1 MSERID
7 WFYSFR
13 SPYSYLSGARGFD
26 LVDDY
31 DIDLRFRGVIPMM
44 MRGESVP
51 MSKRIHTLRDV
62 KCEADRL
69 GIPFGRTHDPLG
81 DAATRMLAVSEYAID
96 QGHVREFVL
105 AASTSTWAEAMD
117 LATDEDMKVVCDRA
131 GLDWEGCVA
140 AMNDPE
146 IAARVEA
153 NTQELVEI
161 GHWGVPV
168 FVFRGEQFW
177 GQDRIDDVKLALDE
191 AGLRRA

>member
-13 SPYSYLSGARGFD
+13 SPYSYLSGARGFA

-177 GQDRIDDVKLALDE
+177 GQDRIDDVKLALDD

>member
-13 SPYSYLSGARGFD
+13 SPYSYLSGARGFA

-51 MSKRIHTLRDV
+51 VSKRIHTLRDV

-105 AASTSTWAEAMD
+105 AASTATWAEAMD
-117 LATDEDMKVVCDRA
+117 LATDDDMKVVCDRA

-177 GQDRIDDVKLALDE
+177 GQDRIDDVKLALDD